1 MSCDARHR
9 LCDFG
14 FIQHLTTAVA
24 EPLPVSEK
32 MNPPGRSVPERWA
45 FWTGTRRTGTIWF
58 RKTVFR
64 ASPPGYHR
72 PFHDF
77 PPGCMQFAHDL
88 ITIDAESALSYPRS
102 TGVAGFYSRR
112 NAINTQQLEPAGS
125 SSQIKMRA
133 SVSRAT
139 SRALRGE
146 PTVQCMQSS
155 AYQASRGLGPTS
167 RSSSLEPETVGRC
180 LRGRTLTG
188 SQLRLGRG
196 SKGKGSVRC
205 MEC

>member
-24 EPLPVSEK
+24 GPLPVSEK

-139 SRALRGE
+139 SRALSRRTYSAMHAKLSLPSE
-146 PTVQCMQSS
+146 PRAGPDIKVLIVGAGNSGSLLARENANRQSTS
-155 AYQASRGLGPTS
+155 A
-167 RSSSLEPETVGRC
+167 
-180 LRGRTLTG
+180 RT
-188 SQLRLGRG
+188 R
-196 SKGKGSVRC
+196 
-205 MEC
+205 E